1 MRPPSRTYEHC
12 REWVKAG
19 HNVTVMTCTPNF
31 PKGKVYEGYKNR
43 LWQSETMDG
52 IQVVRVWSYIVANE
66 GFVRRTLDYVSY
78 MVSAVFAAPFVRGV
92 DLVIGT
98 SPHFFTVCAAYLVS
112 RYKRIPFIF
121 ELRDLWPESI
131 KVVGAL
137 RDGPVIRLL
146 ERIELYLYRKAAR
159 IICATHSFREVLIG
173 RGIDPRKIDVITNGV
188 DLTRFHPMTRD
199 KELAA
204 SHGLDGKFVAGY
216 VGTHGLAHGLSTLLE
231 TASRLQ
237 D

>member
-1 MRPPSRTYEHC
+1 VNAPASRTYEHC

-19 HNVTVMTCTPNF
+19 HEVTVMTCTPNF

-52 IQVVRVWSYIVANE
+52 IHVVRVWSYIVANE
-66 GFVRRTLDYVSY
+66 GFFRRTLDYVSY
-78 MVSAVFAAPFVRGV
+78 MISAIFAAPFVRGV

-98 SPHFFTVCAAYLVS
+98 SPHFFTACAAYSVS

-146 ERIELYLYRKAAR
+146 EWIELYLYRKAAR
-159 IICATHSFREVLIG
+159 IICTTHSFREVLIG

-204 SHGLDGKFVAGY
+204 S
-216 VGTHGLAHGLSTLLE
+216 
-231 TASRLQ
+231 
-237 D
+237 